1 MMVAKEFDMVT
12 TRYPHIEITEGVRGG
27 KPRIEGT
34 RIAVEDVVLLHRRL
48 GESLE
53 MIGSKYDLPFA
64 AVNAAM
70 AFYYD
75 HKAEI
80 DAWIEED
87 ETYVEAMRRDNPGPL
102 QEKLRRLR
110 GE

>member
-34 RIAVEDVVLLHRRL
+34 RT
-48 GESLE
+48 
-53 MIGSKYDLPFA
+53 FA
-64 AVNAAM
+64 AVYAAM

-80 DAWIEED
+80 DARIEED
-87 ETYVEAMRRDNPGPL
+87 EAYVEAMRRDNPGPL